1 MIALV
6 APIGTKNPIL
16 GVLAHGLKAP
26 VLYMPLSF
34 SISLYILNV
43 EKSQIILDENELE
56 QFSNSLARKE
66 DTKLYQIL
74 PNFTNHSDFR
84 DWLKKKITNMITT

>member
-1 MIALV
+1 M
-6 APIGTKNPIL
+6 
-16 GVLAHGLKAP
+16 P
-26 VLYMPLSF
+26 VSF

-43 EKSQIILDENELE
+43 EKSQSILDENELE

-74 PNFTNHSDFR
+74 PTTATSVTG
-84 DWLKKKITNMITT
+84 WKKKITNMITTRAGTELV